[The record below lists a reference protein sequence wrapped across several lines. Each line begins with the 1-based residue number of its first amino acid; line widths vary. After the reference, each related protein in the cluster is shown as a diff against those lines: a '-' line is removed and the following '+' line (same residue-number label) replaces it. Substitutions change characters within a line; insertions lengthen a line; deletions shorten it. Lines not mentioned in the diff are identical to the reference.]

1 VDDILSRFFKKKT
14 EIVNINHFSLI
25 RFSLK
30 INT

>member
-1 VDDILSRFFKKKT
+1 MIFFPDFSKKS